1 MGERAKIEGM
11 ESNPFIVADA
21 PAADRA
27 AFFRRTYGLVA
38 IGFAAFAVLLY
49 VFFQGFEFHRGVP
62 GFGSGIAASVFGG
75 LQSMMSSLGVWSMLL
90 VMLAFW
96 GATTVAQSLAF
107 NRSSRATQYAGLGLY
122 VILEALIFIPLI
134 GYVIISSVD
143 KNGVSH
149 AVDVLRPAGIVT
161 FGMIAG
167 LTALVF
173 MTNLDFSFLKV
184 AIVLGSFAALAVV
197 IVAAIAA
204 PNIQLGTWFSIA
216 MIVLMATV
224 ILYQTNEIKH
234 TMETDQHVAA
244 AFVLFSSFVTLLFY
258 VIRLFAGRRE

>member
-1 MGERAKIEGM
+1 MH

-38 IGFAAFAVLLY
+38 IGFAAFAALLAI
-49 VFFQGFEFHRGVP
+49 FFVGFDQR
-62 GFGSGIAASVFGG
+62 SGIAFAVFAG
-75 LQSMMSSLGVWSMLL
+75 LGSMISSLGGWSILL

-107 NRSSRATQYAGLGLY
+107 NRASRGAQYAGLGLY
-122 VILEALIFIPLI
+122 VVLEALIFIPLI
-134 GYVIISSVD
+134 GYVILSTKGNAST
-143 KNGVSH
+143 
-149 AVDVLRPAGIVT
+149 VLLPAGIVT
-161 FGMIAG
+161 AGMIAG

-184 AIVLGSFAALAVV
+184 AIILGSFAALAIA
-197 IVAAIAA
+197 IVAAIAGLS
-204 PNIQLGTWFSIA
+204 LGAWFSIA

-224 ILYQTNEIKH
+224 ILYQTNEIKN

-258 VIRLFAGRRE
+258 VIRFFAGRRE

>member
-1 MGERAKIEGM
+1 MIRLM

-38 IGFAAFAVLLY
+38 IGFAAFAALLAI
-49 VFFQGFEFHRGVP
+49 FFVGFDQR
-62 GFGSGIAASVFGG
+62 SGIAFAVFAG
-75 LQSMMSSLGVWSMLL
+75 LGSMISSLGGWSILL

-107 NRSSRATQYAGLGLY
+107 NRASRGTQYAGLGLY

-134 GYVIISSVD
+134 GYVILSTKGNASSV
-143 KNGVSH
+143 
-149 AVDVLRPAGIVT
+149 LLPAGIVT
-161 FGMIAG
+161 AGMIAG

-184 AIVLGSFAALAVV
+184 AIILGSFAAIAIV
-197 IVAAIAA
+197 IVAAIAGLS
-204 PNIQLGTWFSIA
+204 LGAWFSIA

-224 ILYQTNEIKH
+224 ILYQTNEIKN
-234 TMETDQHVAA
+234 TLETDQHVAA
-244 AFVLFSSFVTLLFY
+244 AFILFSSFVTLLFY
-258 VIRLFAGRRE
+258 VIRFFAGGRRD

>member
-1 MGERAKIEGM
+1 MEGM

-38 IGFAAFAVLLY
+38 IGFAAFAALLAI
-49 VFFQGFEFHRGVP
+49 FFVGFDQR
-62 GFGSGIAASVFGG
+62 SGIAFAVFAG
-75 LQSMMSSLGVWSMLL
+75 LGSMISSLGGWSILL

-107 NRSSRATQYAGLGLY
+107 NRASRSSQYAGLGLY

-134 GYVIISSVD
+134 GYVILSTKGNASSV
-143 KNGVSH
+143 
-149 AVDVLRPAGIVT
+149 LLPAGIVT
-161 FGMIAG
+161 AGMIAG

-184 AIVLGSFAALAVV
+184 AIVLGSFAAIAIV
-197 IVAAIAA
+197 IVAAIVGFS
-204 PNIQLGTWFSIA
+204 LGAWFSIA

-224 ILYQTNEIKH
+224 ILYQTHEIKN
-234 TMETDQHVAA
+234 TLETDQHVAA
-244 AFVLFSSFVTLLFY
+244 AFILFSSFVTLLFY
-258 VIRLFAGRRE
+258 VIRFFAGGRRD

>member
-1 MGERAKIEGM
+1 MH

-38 IGFAAFAVLLY
+38 ASFGAFAIALFGLFVSGLAETFMRA
-49 VFFQGFEFHRGVP
+49 VAGV
-62 GFGSGIAASVFGG
+62 GTWG
-75 LQSMMSSLGVWSMLL
+75 MLGVMVL
-90 VMLAFW
+90 FW
-96 GATTVAQSLAF
+96 LGTTAAQSLAF
-107 NRSSRATQYAGLGLY
+107 SRASQLAQYAGLGLY
-122 VILEALIFIPLI
+122 VLLQAIIFVPLI
-134 GYVIISSVD
+134 YYT
-143 KNGVSH
+143 
-149 AVDVLRPAGIVT
+149 AIVT
-161 FGMIAG
+161 KGNPGEILIPACLATG
-167 LTALVF
+167 ALVVALTAVVF

-184 AIVLGSFAALAVV
+184 AIVIGSICALGIIVVSLFAGWS
-197 IVAAIAA
+197 
-204 PNIQLGTWFSIA
+204 LGAWFSIA

-224 ILYQTNEIKH
+224 ILYQTNEVKN

>member
-1 MGERAKIEGM
+1 MH

-38 IGFAAFAVLLY
+38 IGFAAFAALLAI
-49 VFFQGFEFHRGVP
+49 FFVGFDQS
-62 GFGSGIAASVFGG
+62 SGIAFALFTALG
-75 LQSMMSSLGVWSMLL
+75 SLVSWLGSWSILL

-107 NRSSRATQYAGLGLY
+107 NRASRSSQYAGLGLY
-122 VILEALIFIPLI
+122 VVLEALIFVPLI
-134 GYVIISSVD
+134 GYVILSTKGNASSVL
-143 KNGVSH
+143 V
-149 AVDVLRPAGIVT
+149 PAGIVT
-161 FGMIAG
+161 GGMIAG

-184 AIVLGSFAALAVV
+184 AIILGSFAAIAIV
-197 IVAAIAA
+197 IVAAIAGLS
-204 PNIQLGTWFSIA
+204 LGAWFSIA

-224 ILYQTNEIKH
+224 ILYQTNEIKN
-234 TMETDQHVAA
+234 TLETDQHVAA
-244 AFVLFSSFVTLLFY
+244 AFILFSSFVTLLFY
-258 VIRLFAGRRE
+258 VIRFFAGGRRD

>member
-1 MGERAKIEGM
+1 M

-38 IGFAAFAVLLY
+38 ASFGAFALALY
-49 VFFQGFEFHRGVP
+49 AFFV
-62 GFGSGIAASVFGG
+62 SGIAHSF
-75 LQSMMSSLGVWSMLL
+75 MSAIAGVGSWGMLGVMVL
-90 VMLAFW
+90 FW
-96 GATTVAQSLAF
+96 IGTTVAQSLAF
-107 NRSSRATQYAGLGLY
+107 SRASRLTQYAGLGLY
-122 VILEALIFIPLI
+122 VLLQALIFVPLI
-134 GYVIISSVD
+134 YYT
-143 KNGVSH
+143 
-149 AVDVLRPAGIVT
+149 AIVT
-161 FGMIAG
+161 KGNPGEILIPACLATG
-167 LTALVF
+167 ALVVALTAVVF

-184 AIVLGSFAALAVV
+184 AIVIGSICALGIV
-197 IVAAIAA
+197 IVSLFTETS
-204 PNIQLGTWFSIA
+204 LGAWFSIA

-224 ILYQTNEIKH
+224 ILYQTNEVKN

>member
-1 MGERAKIEGM
+1 M

-38 IGFAAFAVLLY
+38 AAFGAFAVTLFALF
-49 VFFQGFEFHRGVP
+49 V
-62 GFGSGIAASVFGG
+62 SGIAETFMRSIAGVGTWG
-75 LQSMMSSLGVWSMLL
+75 LLGVMVL
-90 VMLAFW
+90 FW
-96 GATTVAQSLAF
+96 LGTTAAQSLAF
-107 NRSSRATQYAGLGLY
+107 NRASRAAQYAGLGIY
-122 VILEALIFIPLI
+122 VVLQAIIFVPLI
-134 GYVIISSVD
+134 YYT
-143 KNGVSH
+143 
-149 AVDVLRPAGIVT
+149 AIVT
-161 FGMIAG
+161 KGNPGEILIPACLATG
-167 LTALVF
+167 ALVAALTAVVF

-184 AIVLGSFAALAVV
+184 AIVIGSICALGVV
-197 IVAAIAA
+197 IVSLFAGWS
-204 PNIQLGTWFSIA
+204 LGTWFSIA

-224 ILYQTNEIKH
+224 ILYQTNEVKN

>member
-1 MGERAKIEGM
+1 MEDM

-38 IGFAAFAVLLY
+38 IGFAAFAALLAI
-49 VFFQGFEFHRGVP
+49 FFVGFDQR
-62 GFGSGIAASVFGG
+62 SGIAFALFTG
-75 LQSMMSSLGVWSMLL
+75 LGSMVRSLGGWSILL

-107 NRSSRATQYAGLGLY
+107 NRSSRGTQYAGLGLY
-122 VILEALIFIPLI
+122 VILEALIFVPLI
-134 GYVIISSVD
+134 GYVIYSTKGNAST
-143 KNGVSH
+143 
-149 AVDVLRPAGIVT
+149 VLLPAGIVT
-161 FGMIAG
+161 AGMIAG

-184 AIVLGSFAALAVV
+184 AIILGSFAALAIV
-197 IVAAIAA
+197 IVAAIAGLS
-204 PNIQLGTWFSIA
+204 LGAWFSIA

-224 ILYQTNEIKH
+224 ILYQTNEIKN
-234 TMETDQHVAA
+234 TLETDQHVAA
-244 AFVLFSSFVTLLFY
+244 AFILFSSFVTLLFY
-258 VIRLFAGRRE
+258 VIRFFAGGRRD

>member
-1 MGERAKIEGM
+1 MH

-38 IGFAAFAVLLY
+38 ASFGAFAIALFGLFVS
-49 VFFQGFEFHRGVP
+49 GVAETFMRAIA
-62 GFGSGIAASVFGG
+62 GVGSWG
-75 LQSMMSSLGVWSMLL
+75 MLGVMVL
-90 VMLAFW
+90 FW
-96 GATTVAQSLAF
+96 LGTTAAQSLAF
-107 NRSSRATQYAGLGLY
+107 SRASRLAQYAGLSLY
-122 VILEALIFIPLI
+122 VLLQAIIFVPLI
-134 GYVIISSVD
+134 YYT
-143 KNGVSH
+143 
-149 AVDVLRPAGIVT
+149 AIVT
-161 FGMIAG
+161 KGNPGEILIPACLATG
-167 LTALVF
+167 ALVVALTAVVF

-184 AIVLGSFAALAVV
+184 AIVIGSICALGIIVVSLFAGWS
-197 IVAAIAA
+197 
-204 PNIQLGTWFSIA
+204 LGAWFSIA

-224 ILYQTNEIKH
+224 ILYQTNEVKN

>member
-1 MGERAKIEGM
+1 MH

-38 IGFAAFAVLLY
+38 AAFGAFAVTLY
-49 VFFQGFEFHRGVP
+49 ALFV
-62 GFGSGIAASVFGG
+62 SGIAETFMRSIAGVGSWG
-75 LQSMMSSLGVWSMLL
+75 MLGVMVL
-90 VMLAFW
+90 FW
-96 GATTVAQSLAF
+96 VGTTAAQSLAF
-107 NRSSRATQYAGLGLY
+107 NRASRASQYAGLGLY
-122 VILEALIFIPLI
+122 VLLQAIIFVPLI
-134 GYVIISSVD
+134 YYTSYVTKGNPGEILI
-143 KNGVSH
+143 
-149 AVDVLRPAGIVT
+149 PACMATGALVV
-161 FGMIAG
+161 A
-167 LTALVF
+167 LTAVVF

-184 AIVLGSFAALAVV
+184 AIVIGSICALGIV
-197 IVAAIAA
+197 IVSLFAGWS
-204 PNIQLGTWFSIA
+204 LGAWFSIA

-224 ILYQTNEIKH
+224 ILYQTNEIKN

>member
-1 MGERAKIEGM
+1 MGGM

-38 IGFAAFAVLLY
+38 IGFAAFAALLAI
-49 VFFQGFEFHRGVP
+49 FFVGFDQR
-62 GFGSGIAASVFGG
+62 SGIAFALFAG
-75 LQSMMSSLGVWSMLL
+75 LGSMISSLGGWSILL

-107 NRSSRATQYAGLGLY
+107 NRASRGAQYAGLGLY
-122 VILEALIFIPLI
+122 VLLEALIFVPLI
-134 GYVIISSVD
+134 GYVILSTKGNAST
-143 KNGVSH
+143 
-149 AVDVLRPAGIVT
+149 VLVPAGIVT
-161 FGMIAG
+161 AGMIAG

-184 AIVLGSFAALAVV
+184 AIILGSFAALAIVL
-197 IVAAIAA
+197 VAAIAGLS
-204 PNIQLGTWFSIA
+204 LGAWFSIA

-224 ILYQTNEIKH
+224 ILYQTNEIKN
-234 TMETDQHVAA
+234 TLETDQHVAA
-244 AFVLFSSFVTLLFY
+244 AFILFSSFVTLLFY
-258 VIRLFAGRRE
+258 VIRFFAGGRRD

>member
-1 MGERAKIEGM
+1 M

-38 IGFAAFAVLLY
+38 IGFAAFAALLAI
-49 VFFQGFEFHRGVP
+49 FFVGFDQH
-62 GFGSGIAASVFGG
+62 SGIAFALFAALGSLV
-75 LQSMMSSLGVWSMLL
+75 SSLGNWSILL

-107 NRSSRATQYAGLGLY
+107 NRASRSSQYAGLGLY
-122 VILEALIFIPLI
+122 VVLEALIFVPLI
-134 GYVIISSVD
+134 GYVILSTKGNASSVL
-143 KNGVSH
+143 V
-149 AVDVLRPAGIVT
+149 PAGIVT
-161 FGMIAG
+161 GGMIAG

-184 AIVLGSFAALAVV
+184 AIILGSFAAIAIV
-197 IVAAIAA
+197 IVAAIAGLS
-204 PNIQLGTWFSIA
+204 LGAWFSIA

-224 ILYQTNEIKH
+224 ILYQTNEIKN
-234 TMETDQHVAA
+234 TLETDQHVAA
-244 AFVLFSSFVTLLFY
+244 AFILFSSFVTLLFY
-258 VIRLFAGRRE
+258 VIRFFAGGRRD

>member
-1 MGERAKIEGM
+1 MESM

-38 IGFAAFAVLLY
+38 IGFAAFAALLAL
-49 VFFQGFEFHRGVP
+49 FFVGFDQKTGVA
-62 GFGSGIAASVFGG
+62 FALFAG
-75 LQSMMSSLGVWSMLL
+75 LGSMMKSLGGWSILL

-107 NRSSRATQYAGLGLY
+107 NRASRGSQYAGLGLY

-134 GYVIISSVD
+134 GYVILSTKGDASSVL
-143 KNGVSH
+143 V
-149 AVDVLRPAGIVT
+149 PAGIVT
-161 FGMIAG
+161 GGMIAG

-184 AIVLGSFAALAVV
+184 AIILGSFATLAIVL
-197 IVAAIAA
+197 VAAIAGLS
-204 PNIQLGTWFSIA
+204 LGAWFSIA

-224 ILYQTNEIKH
+224 ILYQTNEIKN

>member
-1 MGERAKIEGM
+1 MH

-38 IGFAAFAVLLY
+38 ASFGAFAITLFALFVS
-49 VFFQGFEFHRGVP
+49 GVADTFMRAIS
-62 GFGSGIAASVFGG
+62 GVGSWG
-75 LQSMMSSLGVWSMLL
+75 MLGVMVL
-90 VMLAFW
+90 FW
-96 GATTVAQSLAF
+96 FGTTAAQSLAF
-107 NRSSRATQYAGLGLY
+107 SRSSRLTQYAGLGLY
-122 VILEALIFIPLI
+122 VLLQAIIFVPLI
-134 GYVIISSVD
+134 YYTAYVTKGNPGEILI
-143 KNGVSH
+143 
-149 AVDVLRPAGIVT
+149 PACLATGALVV
-161 FGMIAG
+161 A
-167 LTALVF
+167 LTAVVF

-184 AIVLGSFAALAVV
+184 AIVIGSICALGIIVVSLFAGWS
-197 IVAAIAA
+197 
-204 PNIQLGTWFSIA
+204 LGAWFSIA

-224 ILYQTNEIKH
+224 ILYQTNEVKN

>member
-1 MGERAKIEGM
+1 M

-38 IGFAAFAVLLY
+38 IGFAAFAALLAI
-49 VFFQGFEFHRGVP
+49 FFVGFDRQ
-62 GFGSGIAASVFGG
+62 SGIAFALFSG
-75 LQSMMSSLGVWSMLL
+75 LFSMMKSLGGWSILL

-107 NRSSRATQYAGLGLY
+107 NRASRSSQYAGLGLY
-122 VILEALIFIPLI
+122 VVLEALIFIPLI
-134 GYVIISSVD
+134 GYVILSTKGNAST
-143 KNGVSH
+143 
-149 AVDVLRPAGIVT
+149 VLVPAGIVT
-161 FGMIAG
+161 GGMIAG

-184 AIVLGSFAALAVV
+184 AIILGSFAALAIVL
-197 IVAAIAA
+197 VAAIAGLS
-204 PNIQLGTWFSIA
+204 LGAWFSIA

-224 ILYQTNEIKH
+224 ILYQTNEIKN
-234 TMETDQHVAA
+234 TLETDQHVAA
-244 AFVLFSSFVTLLFY
+244 AFILFSSFVTLLFY
-258 VIRLFAGRRE
+258 VIRFFAGGRRD

>member
-1 MGERAKIEGM
+1 MH

-38 IGFAAFAVLLY
+38 IGFAAFAALLAI
-49 VFFQGFEFHRGVP
+49 FFVGFDQR
-62 GFGSGIAASVFGG
+62 SGIAFAVFAG
-75 LQSMMSSLGVWSMLL
+75 LGSMISSLGGWSILL

-107 NRSSRATQYAGLGLY
+107 NRSSRGTQYAGLGLY
-122 VILEALIFIPLI
+122 VVLEALIFIPLI
-134 GYVIISSVD
+134 GYVILSTKGNASSV
-143 KNGVSH
+143 
-149 AVDVLRPAGIVT
+149 LLPAGIVT
-161 FGMIAG
+161 GGMIAG

-184 AIVLGSFAALAVV
+184 AIILGSFAAIAIV
-197 IVAAIAA
+197 IVAAIAGLS
-204 PNIQLGTWFSIA
+204 LGAWFSIA

-224 ILYQTNEIKH
+224 ILYQTNEIKN
-234 TMETDQHVAA
+234 TLETDQHVAA
-244 AFVLFSSFVTLLFY
+244 AFILFSSFVTLLFY
-258 VIRLFAGRRE
+258 VIRFFAGGRRD